1 MLLWNQ
7 CTFSYN
13 PSKIFARARFVQT
26 QPPWNLRGFLFEYF
40 SPLKEENINIERVNI
55 FCKHNYSSSYSQLLQ
70 ISQSF
75 ENVFRKL
82 PDSVVLQPSDKK
94 NNTAMIGKSFHIFQL
109 WWVFRTKFRNTI
121 LVNILT
127 FFWSWFLIVLIGLAL
142 IILFSYWNMHHR
154 CALLCSFIH

>member
-1 MLLWNQ
+1 MAGFSLSIGTTSAQEVDESRDQQILSPTLSPFGYAALRDVNIIQSLWIIILLSDLKKVYHVLLWNR

-55 FCKHNYSSSYSQLLQ
+55 FCKHNYSSSYSQLFQ
-70 ISQSF
+70 ISQIF

-82 PDSVVLQPSDKK
+82 SDSVALQPSDKK
-94 NNTAMIGKSFHIFQL
+94 FE
-109 WWVFRTKFRNTI
+109 
-121 LVNILT
+121 
-127 FFWSWFLIVLIGLAL
+127 
-142 IILFSYWNMHHR
+142 
-154 CALLCSFIH
+154 